1 MGVRRARW
9 DPGRDVHLGRR
20 TRGSRTAA
28 GQLLA
33 RTLPVASGGRLRRD
47 NGGRLVSSQRLRPVR
62 HGRQRLGADAG
73 LVCSA
78 PLVRLAGLLHAARPT
93 RGNRGGQLRPR
104 TAAVSAAPQGRQ
116 GRFVPVRGQ
125 LLSALPAR
133 GATTADGRLRDE
145 PHRVPVCGRRLTRR
159 RPHSTGRASRDAA
172 PPVDV
177 GDARDIAA
185 VLRRAGGDASGDR
198 GCRGGHVA
206 ARVSSRGQLKAL
218 SSPTV
223 SETAPDHPWGVVTPE
238 PVRGTFSARPVT
250 AARGLAM
257 DAYPPIED
265 HGLVGD
271 LQTAALVTKD
281 GSVDWFCC
289 PRFDS
294 PSVFGSLLDSGRGGR
309 FRISPTT
316 TSYHSRQ
323 LYFPDSAILI
333 TRFMS
338 EDGVGEVVDFMPV
351 TGAQPTDN
359 HRLVRMVRCV
369 RGEMSFE
376 IEVSPRFDYGRLA
389 HESTVTDN
397 GAVFRA
403 DGVTLTM
410 HAIRNS
416 GDEHL
421 ARFANGQGR
430 DVRGTLSLRAGQT
443 RGVVLESAADGP
455 PREISV
461 AEAEALLEQ
470 TGAFWRGWLAQS
482 TYTGRWRETLQRS
495 AITLKLM
502 TYAPTGGIVAAPT
515 AGLPEQVG
523 GERNWDYRY
532 TWVRDGSFSVYA
544 LLGMGFTEEA
554 AAFCGWLRDRVQE
567 KVGGDGGPLNI
578 MYRVDGASDLKEE
591 SLDHWEGY
599 RGSSPVRIGNG
610 AMDQVQMDIYG
621 EALDSMY
628 FADQHGIELD
638 HKSWLALRDV
648 VDWLVDNWDQKGAGI
663 WETRGGAQDFTYG
676 RLMSWG
682 AFDRALRLATRRGR
696 PAATGAWTGQRDA
709 IYDQIMDRGWSAGRG
724 AFVQHYGAEVLDSSL
739 LRMATVGFISPND
752 PMWASTLDAMDDE
765 LVTDS
770 LVYRYDPSAS
780 PDGLRG
786 SEGTFSLCTF
796 NYVDALANAGRLDDA
811 RLTFEKMLT
820 YANHLGLY
828 SEEIGSSGEQLGN
841 FPQAFTHLALIDAA
855 ITLDEALT
863 RQKQLSGGI
872 QVPVSFAGAAGA
884 AM

>member
-1 MGVRRARW
+1 MN
-9 DPGRDVHLGRR
+9 
-20 TRGSRTAA
+20 TY
-28 GQLLA
+28 
-33 RTLPVASGGRLRRD
+33 
-47 NGGRLVSSQRLRPVR
+47 
-62 HGRQRLGADAG
+62 
-73 LVCSA
+73 
-78 PLVRLAGLLHAARPT
+78 
-93 RGNRGGQLRPR
+93 
-104 TAAVSAAPQGRQ
+104 
-116 GRFVPVRGQ
+116 
-125 LLSALPAR
+125 
-133 GATTADGRLRDE
+133 
-145 PHRVPVCGRRLTRR
+145 
-159 RPHSTGRASRDAA
+159 
-172 PPVDV
+172 PPV
-177 GDARDIAA
+177 
-185 VLRRAGGDASGDR
+185 
-198 GCRGGHVA
+198 
-206 ARVSSRGQLKAL
+206 
-218 SSPTV
+218 
-223 SETAPDHPWGVVTPE
+223 
-238 PVRGTFSARPVT
+238 
-250 AARGLAM
+250 
-257 DAYPPIED
+257 ED
-265 HGLVGD
+265 HGLIGD

-281 GSVDWFCC
+281 GAIDWFCC

-294 PSVFGSLLDSGRGGR
+294 PSVFGSLLDIGRGGE
-309 FRISPTT
+309 FRVAPVVEG
-316 TSYHSRQ
+316 YKSRQ
-323 LYFPDSAILI
+323 LYFPDSAVLI

-338 EDGVGEVVDFMPV
+338 EDGVGELVDFMPV
-351 TGAQPTDN
+351 TGSQPTEN
-359 HRLVRMVRCV
+359 HRLVRILRCV
-369 RGEMSFE
+369 RGEMTFGVD
-376 IEVSPRFDYGRLA
+376 ISPRFDYGRLR
-389 HESTVTDN
+389 HETKTTEH

-403 DGVTLTM
+403 DGVTLTL
-410 HAIRNS
+410 HAIRNP

-421 ARFANGQGR
+421 LQLASGDG
-430 DVRGTLSLRAGQT
+430 DDLRGTVSLRAGDT

-455 PREISV
+455 PREVSV
-461 AEAEALLEQ
+461 AEAEAVLEQ
-470 TGAFWRGWLAQS
+470 TGAFWRRWLSQS
-482 TYTGRWRETLQRS
+482 TYGGRWRESLQRS

-567 KVGGDGGPLNI
+567 KVGGEGGPLNI
-578 MYRVDGASDLKEE
+578 MYRVDGSSDLKEE
-591 SLDHWEGY
+591 SLEHWEGY

-676 RLMSWG
+676 RLMSWV

-696 PAATGAWTGQRDA
+696 PAATGAWTAQRDA
-709 IYDQIMDRGWSAGRG
+709 VYDQIMNRGWSADRG

-752 PMWASTLDAMDDE
+752 PMWASTLDAMNDE

-796 NYVDALANAGRLDDA
+796 NYVDALAKAGRLDEA

-855 ITLDEALT
+855 ITLDEALS
-863 RQKQLSGGI
+863 RQGRQRAGI
-872 QVPVSFAGAAGA
+872 VVPVSFTGAAA
-884 AM
+884 AGGV